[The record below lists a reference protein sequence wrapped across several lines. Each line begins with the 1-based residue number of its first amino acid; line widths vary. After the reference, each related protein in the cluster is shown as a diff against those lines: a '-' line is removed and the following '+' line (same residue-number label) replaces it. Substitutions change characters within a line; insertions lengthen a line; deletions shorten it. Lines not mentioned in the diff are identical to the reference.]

1 MDSILFTQEIRMGN
15 RPESVRWWTV
25 TELAQEI
32 EMTPAV
38 VAKWIKDKRV
48 VARRASPAKRAQ
60 WLISDEEAQRVIATV
75 RGY

>member
-1 MDSILFTQEIRMGN
+1 MDSISFTQEMRMGD
-15 RPESVRWWTV
+15 RPESARWWTV
-25 TELAQEI
+25 TELAHEI
-32 EMTPAV
+32 DMTPAI

-48 VARRASPAKRAQ
+48 AARRASPAKRAQ